1 MAEVVLQLVGASH
14 RHYIG
19 APTLTKPW
27 KKILGPG
34 IAKINL
40 QLHKGKI
47 LGLVGPNGA
56 GKTTLL
62 RMLAGILPLQKGN
75 AVFTSKQN
83 E

>member
-14 RHYIG
+14 RHSIS

-40 QLHKGKI
+40 QLHRGKI

-62 RMLAGILPLQKGN
+62 RMLAGN
-75 AVFTSKQN
+75 FTSP
-83 E
+83 ER